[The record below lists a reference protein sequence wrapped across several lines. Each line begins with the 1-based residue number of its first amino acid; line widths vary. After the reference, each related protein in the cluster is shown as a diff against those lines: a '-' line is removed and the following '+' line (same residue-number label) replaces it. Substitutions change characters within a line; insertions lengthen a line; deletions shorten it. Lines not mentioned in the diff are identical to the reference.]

1 MQNIYNILSK
11 HFLQETS
18 EQEEKQ
24 IAEFKKTNS
33 TEYKILKKLWNKG
46 DVEIKDFD
54 SAKAWKTVQDEVTE
68 RKLKSG
74 KVIPLYR
81 KLRRIAA
88 VAAILIIGTTASYF
102 FVHTNKTP
110 KTIIAQTL
118 ISESGKLV
126 LLNDGS
132 QVWLNR
138 NATLTYPEKFGKYN
152 RKVELTGEAFFEVSK
167 NPEKPFI
174 VSTSNSSV
182 EVLGTSFNINSNS
195 IKTEVTVTTGKVKV
209 TNANKSTNVIITKGL
224 SAIVSGTE
232 VEKYQTEN
240 INYLSWKTGEF
251 VFKDVAIE
259 KVIEDLNTYYPEQ
272 LRVGGSTVN
281 NCLLTVSFSKA
292 KIEEVIEII
301 ELTCDVKIISNNNN

>member
-11 HFLQETS
+11 HFLHETS
-18 EQEEKQ
+18 EQEEQQ
-24 IAEFKKTNS
+24 ITEFKKTNS
-33 TEYKILKKLWNKG
+33 TEYNILKKLWIRG
-46 DVEIKDFD
+46 DIEVKDFD
-54 SAKAWKTVQDEVTE
+54 SSTAWKAVQDKATH
-68 RKLKSG
+68 RKTKSA
-74 KVIPLYR
+74 KIILLYQ

-110 KTIIAQTL
+110 ETIAQAL

-126 LLNDGS
+126 LLSDGS

-138 NATLTYPEKFGKYN
+138 NATLTYPEKFEKHN
-152 RKVELTGEAFFEVSK
+152 RKVELKGEAFFEVSK

-195 IKTEVTVTTGKVKV
+195 KKTEVTVTTGKVKV
-209 TNANKSTNVIITKGL
+209 TNANKSNNVIITKGL

-272 LRVGGSTVN
+272 LRVGGSTGN

-301 ELTCDVKIISNNNN
+301 ELTCDVKIISNNNK